1 MTRSKRRKMQYTN
14 ATGAMRSVAHG
25 VPLASAAL
33 LAAMSAAYGQTAS
46 TGGLEEI
53 VVTAQKRQESL
64 QDVPLAVQ
72 AFSTARLDE
81 LNVQKFEDFVRFLP
95 SVSIDGGG
103 PGNTNIYM
111 RGVVSGGD
119 GNHSA
124 SLPSVGIYLDE
135 QPITTIGGALD
146 VHMYDIARVEAL
158 AGPQGTLFGAS
169 SQSGTV
175 RIITNKPDPTGF
187 DAGYGVELNTVSGG
201 SEGYLGEGFV
211 NIPLNERTA
220 IRLVG
225 WARRDGGFVDNIP
238 YTRPY
243 PTFGIL
249 PDNSKLVEDDYN
261 DVDTYGA
268 RAALRFDIN
277 DSWTVTPTVM
287 GQVQEVNGDFVYDR
301 TLGEIKV
308 SEVRPD
314 YVEDRWM
321 QAALTVEGKIANFDL
336 VYAGAYMFRDVDSA
350 YDYSEYSYWYDSLY
364 AYGNYWLDNDGNPID
379 ISQYVQAQNNFTRV
393 TQEIRLVSPAEE
405 RFRYTVGAFFQRSTH
420 SIEER
425 YLIDDL
431 ADASEVT
438 GWPDTIWLT
447 QQDRTDEDT
456 AIFGQADF
464 DLTDKLTLTA
474 GLRYFWVDN
483 SLKGFFGYGLGYS
496 DRDPPGAGSTDPR
509 GPGSGEDSCILREP
523 FGPAGPNFDDAPCL
537 NVDKG
542 TKEDDYSIKLSASY
556 KLTDDKLLYATYAEG
571 FRPGG
576 INRRGTLP
584 PYLSD
589 WLNSYEIG
597 WKTAWA
603 DNRLLFNGAVFYQE
617 WEDFQFPIL
626 GQNGLTEI
634 KNAAQAEIWGVEADI
649 AWQPTDRLNLT
660 AGVSFLNSE
669 LAEPYCGYT
678 FPGTSTPVAQQP
690 CPVFDDDGNPTGEF
704 QDPEAP
710 NGQSLP
716 LTPDF
721 KGNITA
727 RYEFPLMSY
736 ASYARGALV
745 YVGERESS
753 LLTFDRDVFGKI
765 PAYTTLDLAFG
776 LGKDSWNAELYVANA
791 FDERGEN
798 SRGVECVTAVCGAQV
813 YSYIIYPRTI
823 GLRFSQEF

>member
-1 MTRSKRRKMQYTN
+1 MTRSKRRKLQR
-14 ATGAMRSVAHG
+14 TGARSGTRKVAHG

-33 LAAMSAAYGQTAS
+33 LAAMSAAYGQTTT

-81 LNVQKFEDFVRFLP
+81 LNVQKFEDFIMFLP
-95 SVSIDGGG
+95 SVQFEGNG
-103 PGNTNIYM
+103 PGSTNIYM

-135 QPITTIGGALD
+135 QPITTIGGSLD

-169 SQSGTV
+169 SQSGTI

-243 PTFGIL
+243 PSSGIV
-249 PDNSKLVEDDYN
+249 PDNSKLVEDNYN
-261 DVDTYGA
+261 DADTYGA

-287 GQVQEVNGDFVYDR
+287 GQVQKVNGDFLYDR
-301 TLGEIKV
+301 NLGQIKV

-321 QAALTVEGKIANFDL
+321 QGALTVEGKIANFDL

-350 YDYSEYSYWYDSLY
+350 YDYSEYSYWYDSCC

-379 ISQYVQAQNNFTRV
+379 ISQYVQGQDNFTRV
-393 TQEIRLVSPAEE
+393 TQEIRLVSPADA
-405 RFRYTVGAFFQRSTH
+405 RFRYTVGAFFQRATH
-420 SIEER
+420 SIEQR

-431 ADASEVT
+431 DDSIEVT

-447 QQDRTDEDT
+447 QQDRTDQDT

-483 SLKGFFGYGLGYS
+483 SLKGFWGYS
-496 DRDPPGAGSTDPR
+496 ENWS
-509 GPGSGEDSCILREP
+509 SGTGEAACTLREP
-523 FGPAGPNFDDAPCL
+523 FGPAGPNYEDAPCL
-537 NVDKG
+537 NLDKG
-542 TKEDDYSIKLSASY
+542 TKEDDYSTKLSASY
-556 KLTDDKLLYATYAEG
+556 KLTDDKLIYATYAEG

-576 INRRGTLP
+576 INRKGSLP

-589 WLNSYEIG
+589 WLNSYELG

-603 DNRLLFNGAVFYQE
+603 DNRLLFNGALFYQQ

-649 AWQPTDRLNLT
+649 VWQPIDRLNLT

-669 LAEPYCGYT
+669 LADPYCGYT
-678 FPGTSTPVAQQP
+678 YPGTSTPVARQP
-690 CPVFDDDGNPTGEF
+690 CPVFDDDGNPTGTF

-710 NGQSLP
+710 KGQELP
-716 LTPDF
+716 LTPEF
-721 KGNITA
+721 KGNLTA

-736 ASYARGALV
+736 ASHVQGALV

-753 LLTFDRDVFGKI
+753 LLTYDREVLGKL
-765 PAYTTLDLAFG
+765 PAYTTLDLATG
-776 LGKDSWNAELYVANA
+776 VGKKNWNAELYISNV

-813 YSYIIYPRTI
+813 YSYIIYPRII
-823 GLRFSQEF
+823 GIRFSQEF